1 LHHNQSNK
9 LKMKPTL
16 KSVQQGVKNGL
27 TPNQMAEQ
35 HGLTYKNFLAHMKKF
50 GGFKKLKNEFGSPQ
64 FKAHQTMR
72 KNELIAKYTT
82 ATSSGIKASISKE
95 YQKTFGGLL
104 KAELNSK
111 IVAPKVVAPKVDKKI
126 AFQEK
131 EVQYMIPIKIKE
143 MFNELHQKIHSLELV
158 VEQMSK
164 K

>member
-1 LHHNQSNK
+1 
-9 LKMKPTL
+9 MKPTL
-16 KSVQQGVKNGL
+16 ESVQRGVKNGL

-64 FKAHQTMR
+64 FKAHQTIR

-111 IVAPKVVAPKVDKKI
+111 IVAPKVDKKI

-158 VEQMSK
+158 VERMSK